1 MFVFPEDKP
10 VISGVRSIYVRIP
23 IFIKYYQ
30 EQIETGCIHLH
41 NAKAEGLLF
50 FSDNVINSGSFLG
63 PGVALEGQSAIEYIS
78 GASSPYDFTLAVF
91 AIAPEQIRLWAGLSN
106 AKAIH
111 SNLSTEFTDLKKL
124 IAKLTGQNLTGYIDI
139 TIKASNENG
148 RIFLA
153 NGRFLGGNYS
163 WIDSRLSTKK
173 VHIEE
178 LISKTEASEGVFTV
192 FSIST
197 TEEESP
203 QLETISTVI
212 GQAAIPLE
220 GLEALEELLTLAES
234 IIAMEKRIKGDFH
247 TLLKKKF
254 VQYVEKFPF
263 LDPFAGEFEY
273 HGGKITFT
281 GDAEEKLLAN
291 GLIVTTMSLLD
302 DLQLKDTLQSKLLLW
317 RKKYGKSLGKWA
329 INL

>member
-1 MFVFPEDKP
+1 MFVFPEDNP
-10 VISGVRSIYVRIP
+10 VITGVRSIYVHIP

-50 FSDNVINSGSFLG
+50 FSDNVIIGGSFLG
-63 PGVALEGQSAIEYIS
+63 PGVTLEGPSAIEYIAK
-78 GASSPYDFTLAVF
+78 GSSPYDFTLAVF
-91 AIAPEQIRLWAGLSN
+91 AIDPEQIRLWAGLTK

-124 IAKLTGQNLTGYIDI
+124 ITKLTGQHLTGFIDI
-139 TIKASNENG
+139 TIKASNDSG

-153 NGRFLGGNYS
+153 NGKFLGGYYS

-173 VHIEE
+173 AHIEE
-178 LISKTEASEGVFTV
+178 LMGKTEASEGVFTV
-192 FSIST
+192 YSI
-197 TEEESP
+197 P
-203 QLETISTVI
+203 ALEKEVKPPDQTPT
-212 GQAAIPLE
+212 AIDQPVPTPE
-220 GLEALEELLTLAES
+220 GLDALEELLTLVES
-234 IIAMEKRIKGDFH
+234 VVGKEKRIKGDFH

-254 VQYVEKFPF
+254 VQYVDAFPF

-281 GDAEEKLLAN
+281 GDVEEKVLAN

-302 DLQLKDTLQSKLLLW
+302 ELQLKDTVQSQLLLW
-317 RKKYGKSLGKWA
+317 RKKYDNSLAKWA
-329 INL
+329 VTL

>member
-10 VISGVRSIYVRIP
+10 VISGVRSIYVRLP

-30 EQIETGCIHLH
+30 EQIESGCIHLH
-41 NAKAEGLLF
+41 NAKAEGLIF
-50 FSDNVINSGSFLG
+50 FSDNVITGGSFLG

-91 AIAPEQIRLWAGLSN
+91 AIAPEQVRLWAGLTT

-139 TIKASNENG
+139 TLKANNENG

-173 VHIEE
+173 ANIEE
-178 LISKTEASEGVFTV
+178 LISKTEASEGVFSV
-192 FSIST
+192 FSVAKIEKELPPSEIST
-197 TEEESP
+197 
-203 QLETISTVI
+203 TVI
-212 GQAAIPLE
+212 GQTALPPE
-220 GLEALEELLTLAES
+220 GLAALEELLALVES
-234 IIAMEKRIKGDFH
+234 NIGMEKRIKGDFH
-247 TLLKKKF
+247 TLLNKKF

-263 LDPFAGEFEY
+263 LDPFSGEFEY
-273 HGGKITFT
+273 HGGKIVFT
-281 GDAEEKLLAN
+281 GDAGEKLLAN
-291 GLIVTTMSLLD
+291 GLIITIISLLD
-302 DLQLKDTLQSKLLLW
+302 DLQLKDALQSKLLLW
-317 RKKYGKSLGKWA
+317 RKKYEDSLRKWA
-329 INL
+329 IKF